1 LALFGGDAHAQ
12 SGVWHSQS
20 RQEKNMMQQSN
31 GAVISTAAHGR
42 RYDIDFLR
50 VFAFSLL
57 ILYHATMLYAEG
69 EGWHVKSAYQTDSVS
84 IPRLLV
90 NQWRMPLLFI
100 ISGLAISFVWHKY
113 NAGQFAA
120 KRMVRLMVPLLFGM
134 AFIVAPQCY
143 YEALS
148 KGIIEPGF
156 LRFMGQYL
164 TFQDFPGEA
173 WAGEEQIHWTWNHLW
188 YLPYLLFYTLLLIP
202 IAKLLDGPLRS
213 FRVWFQNLR
222 GAWIVVIPIIPLML
236 YGNFVYPK
244 FPYISHALMDDGYAH
259 AMYFT
264 FFLTGYLIGRAA
276 GFWQELVR
284 IRKVTLALAVTF
296 FVLFI
301 MRVEFMP
308 EEPTFLANQ
317 AGMLITYSNRWLWIA
332 TIFGWGHHLLNR
344 PMKWLPYATEA
355 VFPWYILHQTIIVV
369 VAYNL
374 GKLSLGPVIEPILVL
389 VATFSGCFLI
399 HEFVVRRS
407 RILRPLFGLK

>member
-1 LALFGGDAHAQ
+1 
-12 SGVWHSQS
+12 
-20 RQEKNMMQQSN
+20 MIQQDN
-31 GAVISTAAHGR
+31 GAVISATAQAR

-57 ILYHATMLYAEG
+57 ILYHVSMLYAEG
-69 EGWHVKSAYQTDSVS
+69 EGWHVKSAYQTDALN

-113 NAGQFAA
+113 TAGQFAA
-120 KRMVRLMVPLLFGM
+120 RRATRLMVPLLFGM
-134 AFIVAPQCY
+134 AFVVAPQCY
-143 YEALS
+143 YEALG

-202 IAKLLDGPLRS
+202 VAKLLDGPLRG
-213 FRVWFQNLR
+213 FRTWFQGLR
-222 GAWIVVIPIIPLML
+222 GIGIIAVPVIPLMI
-236 YGNFVYPK
+236 YGSFIYPS
-244 FPYISHALMDDGYAH
+244 FPYISHALLDDWYAH

-264 FFLTGYLIGRAA
+264 FFLLGYLIGGDA
-276 GFWQELVR
+276 GFWSELVR
-284 IRKVTLALAVTF
+284 IRKVTLGLAVTF

-301 MRVEFMP
+301 LRIEFMP
-308 EEPTFLANQ
+308 EDPSFFLEK
-317 AGMLITYSNRWLWIA
+317 AGALIIYLNRWLWII

-344 PMKWLPYATEA
+344 PMKYLPYATEA
-355 VFPWYILHQTIIVV
+355 VFSWYILHQTITVV
-369 VAYNL
+369 VGYKL
-374 GKLSLGPVIEPILVL
+374 GELAVGPVLEPILVL
-389 VATFSGCFLI
+389 IATFGGCFLI
-399 HEFVVRRS
+399 HEYIIRRS
-407 RILRPLFGLK
+407 RILRPLFGLR

>member
-1 LALFGGDAHAQ
+1 
-12 SGVWHSQS
+12 
-20 RQEKNMMQQSN
+20 MIQQDN
-31 GAVISTAAHGR
+31 GAVISATAQAR

-57 ILYHATMLYAEG
+57 ILYHVSMLYAEG
-69 EGWHVKSAYQTDSVS
+69 EGWHVKSAYQTDALN

-113 NAGQFAA
+113 TAGQFAA
-120 KRMVRLMVPLLFGM
+120 RRATRLMVPLLFGM
-134 AFIVAPQCY
+134 AFVVAPQCY
-143 YEALS
+143 YEALG

-202 IAKLLDGPLRS
+202 VAKLLDGPLRG
-213 FRVWFQNLR
+213 FRTWFQGLR
-222 GAWIVVIPIIPLML
+222 GIGIIAVPVIPLMI
-236 YGNFVYPK
+236 YGSFIYPS
-244 FPYISHALMDDGYAH
+244 FPYISHALLDDWYAH

-264 FFLTGYLIGRAA
+264 FFLLGYLIGGDA
-276 GFWQELVR
+276 GFWRELVR
-284 IRKVTLALAVTF
+284 IRKVTLGLAITF

-301 MRVEFMP
+301 LRIEFMP
-308 EEPTFLANQ
+308 EDPSFFLEK
-317 AGMLITYSNRWLWIA
+317 AGALIIYLNRWLWII

-344 PMKWLPYATEA
+344 PMKYLPYATEA
-355 VFPWYILHQTIIVV
+355 VFSWYILHQTITVV
-369 VAYNL
+369 VGYKL
-374 GKLSLGPVIEPILVL
+374 GELAVGPVLEPILVL
-389 VATFSGCFLI
+389 IATFGGCFLI
-399 HEFVVRRS
+399 HEYIIRRS
-407 RILRPLFGLK
+407 RILRPLFGLR

>member
-1 LALFGGDAHAQ
+1 M
-12 SGVWHSQS
+12 
-20 RQEKNMMQQSN
+20 KQQDN
-31 GAVISTAAHGR
+31 GAVISAAAQAR

-57 ILYHATMLYAEG
+57 ILYHVSMLYAEG
-69 EGWHVKSAYQTDSVS
+69 EGWHVKSAYQTDALN

-113 NAGQFAA
+113 SAGQFAA
-120 KRMVRLMVPLLFGM
+120 RRIQRLMVPLFFGM

-143 YEALS
+143 YEALG

-202 IAKLLDGPLRS
+202 IAKLLDGPLRG
-213 FRVWFQNLR
+213 FRNWFQGLR
-222 GAWIVVIPIIPLML
+222 GVWVIVIPIIPLMI
-236 YGNFVYPK
+236 YGSYIYPS
-244 FPYISHALMDDGYAH
+244 FPYISHALLDDWYAH

-264 FFLTGYLIGRAA
+264 FFLMGYLIGRDA
-276 GFWQELVR
+276 GFWTELVR
-284 IRKVTLALAVTF
+284 IRKATLGLAATF
-296 FVLFI
+296 FVLFMLRI
-301 MRVEFMP
+301 EFMP
-308 EEPTFLANQ
+308 EEPSFLLEK
-317 AGMLITYSNRWLWIA
+317 AGALIIYLNRWLWII

-344 PMKWLPYATEA
+344 PMKYLPYATEA
-355 VFPWYILHQTIIVV
+355 VFSWYILHQTITVV
-369 VAYNL
+369 VGFEL
-374 GKLSLGPVIEPILVL
+374 GKWAVGPVVEPIVVL
-389 VATFSGCFLI
+389 VATFGGCFLL
-399 HEFVVRRS
+399 HEFIIRRS

>member
-1 LALFGGDAHAQ
+1 M
-12 SGVWHSQS
+12 
-20 RQEKNMMQQSN
+20 KQQDN
-31 GAVISTAAHGR
+31 GAVISATTQAR

-57 ILYHATMLYAEG
+57 ILYHVSMLYAEG
-69 EGWHVKSAYQTDSVS
+69 EGWHVKSAYQTDALN

-113 NAGQFAA
+113 SAGQFAA
-120 KRMVRLMVPLLFGM
+120 KRIQRLMVPLLFGM
-134 AFIVAPQCY
+134 AFVVAPQCY

-202 IAKLLDGPLRS
+202 IAKLLDGPLRG
-213 FRVWFQNLR
+213 FRTWFQELR
-222 GAWIVVIPIIPLML
+222 GIWLIVIPIIPLMI
-236 YGNFVYPK
+236 YGSFIYPS
-244 FPYISHALMDDGYAH
+244 FPYISHALLDDWYAH

-264 FFLTGYLIGRAA
+264 FFLMGYLIGRDV
-276 GFWQELVR
+276 GFWTELAR
-284 IRKVTLALAVTF
+284 IRKATLGLAATF
-296 FVLFI
+296 FVLFLLRI
-301 MRVEFMP
+301 EFMP
-308 EEPTFLANQ
+308 EEPSFFLEK
-317 AGMLITYSNRWLWIA
+317 AGALIIYLNRWLWII

-344 PMKWLPYATEA
+344 PMKYLPYATEA
-355 VFPWYILHQTIIVV
+355 VFSWYILHQTITVV
-369 VAYNL
+369 VGFEL
-374 GKLSLGPVIEPILVL
+374 GKLAVGPVVEPIVVL
-389 VATFSGCFLI
+389 VATFGGCFLI
-399 HEFVVRRS
+399 HEFIIRRS
-407 RILRPLFGLK
+407 RILRPLFGLTNKKV